1 MQLVA
6 TTMALPALATFED
19 CADFS
24 KTVVPFIPQ
33 LYELPQQL
41 LNSWSNPDELLE
53 LYIAT
58 NPLIS
63 AFALALALFP
73 IIWMVSEVNRNYS
86 QVDRLWSI
94 LPAIFIGHFVA
105 YGHLIGLDTERLDTL
120 LISVVIWSV
129 RLTFNYWRRGGYSI
143 GSEDYRW
150 MIVKKKVDTWSPVI
164 WPLFNIIFIA
174 GMQLTLLLLISAPAY
189 IQLLVTNMGMGISK
203 VDTLFP
209 RALVGLVMIE
219 ALADHQQW
227 SLFPHFVLDDVDTNI
242 YLQDFQSAKAKYR
255 ATAKVPQ
262 GYEQEDLDRGFVV
275 SGLFSLCRHPNFAC
289 EQAFWVALYQW
300 SCFNTDHLYN
310 WTGIGAF
317 SLLCLFQGS
326 TWLTEM
332 LTAQKYPDYKEY
344 QKRVSKFI
352 PRMSHALPG
361 DPDDEPTVE
370 PVPKATTS
378 GKKGDKGQKG
388 SKRN

>member
-1 MQLVA
+1 
-6 TTMALPALATFED
+6 MALPTVATFEE

-24 KTVVPFIPQ
+24 QTVAPFLPQ

-41 LNSWSNPDELLE
+41 LNSYSSRDELLQ
-53 LYIAT
+53 LYVAT
-58 NPLIS
+58 NPMIS
-63 AFALALALFP
+63 ALALGLFLFP
-73 IIWMVSEVNRNYS
+73 IVWIASEVNRNYS

-105 YGHLIGLDTERLDTL
+105 YGHVVGLDTERLDML
-120 LISVVIWSV
+120 LFTVVVWSG
-129 RLTFNYWRRGGYSI
+129 RLTFNYWRRGGYNI

-150 MIVKKKVDTWSPVI
+150 MVIKKVVDSYSKAI
-164 WPLFNIIFIA
+164 WPVFNIIFIA
-174 GMQLTLLLLISAPAY
+174 GMQLSLLLLISTPAY
-189 IQLLVTNMGMGISK
+189 IQLLVSNMEMPMSK

-209 RALVGLVMIE
+209 RALGGLVLIE

-227 SLFPHFVLDDVDTNI
+227 T
-242 YLQDFQSAKAKYR
+242 FQTAKAKYR

-262 GYEQEDLDRGFVV
+262 GYEQGDLERGFVV
-275 SGLFSLCRHPNFAC
+275 TGLFSLCRHPNFVC
-289 EQAFWVALYQW
+289 EQAFWVAVYQW
-300 SCFNTDHLYN
+300 SCFNTDQLYN
-310 WTGIGAF
+310 WTGFGA
-317 SLLCLFQGS
+317 LGLVCLFQGS
-326 TWLTEM
+326 TWLTEK
-332 LTAQKYPDYKEY
+332 LTAQKYPEYKEY

-361 DPDDEPTVE
+361 DPVDEPSMEPSVE
-370 PVPKATTS
+370 PATRSKTA

>member
-1 MQLVA
+1 
-6 TTMALPALATFED
+6 MALPAVATFEE

-24 KTVVPFIPQ
+24 QTVAPFIPQ

-41 LNSWSNPDELLE
+41 LKSWKNPDELLE
-53 LYIAT
+53 LYLAT

-63 AFALALALFP
+63 AVALVLALFP
-73 IIWMVSEVNRNYS
+73 IVWIASEVNRNYS

-105 YGHLIGLDTERLDTL
+105 YGHLVGLDTERLDTMM
-120 LISVVIWSV
+120 VAVAIWSA

-150 MIVKKKVDTWSPVI
+150 MIIKKDVDSWSPAI

-174 GMQLTLLLLISAPAY
+174 GMQLTLLLLFSAPAY
-189 IQLLVTNMGMGISK
+189 IQLLVSNMGMEISK
-203 VDTLFP
+203 VDTIFP
-209 RALVGLVMIE
+209 RVLVGLVLIE

-227 SLFPHFVLDDVDTNI
+227 N
-242 YLQDFQSAKAKYR
+242 FQNAKAKYK

-262 GYEQEDLDRGFVV
+262 GYEQEDLERGFVV

-289 EQAFWVALYQW
+289 EQAFWVVLYQW
-300 SCFNTDHLYN
+300 SCFNTDQLYN

-326 TWLTEM
+326 TWLTEK
-332 LTAQKYPDYKEY
+332 LTAQKYPEYKEY
-344 QKRVSKFI
+344 QKRVSMFI

-361 DPDDEPTVE
+361 DSVE
-370 PVPKATTS
+370 QPSGVPPAKAKAA

>member
-1 MQLVA
+1 
-6 TTMALPALATFED
+6 MALPAVATFEE

-24 KTVVPFIPQ
+24 QTVAPFIPQ
-33 LYELPQQL
+33 LYELPQKL
-41 LNSWSNPDELLE
+41 LNSYWNRDELLQ

-58 NPLIS
+58 NPLVS
-63 AFALALALFP
+63 ALALGLALFP
-73 IIWMVSEVNRNYS
+73 IVWIVSEVNRNYS

-105 YGHLIGLDTERLDTL
+105 YGHVVGLDTERLDTL
-120 LISVVIWSV
+120 LVAVVIWSV
-129 RLTFNYWRRGGYSI
+129 RLTHNYWRRGGYSI

-150 MIVKKKVDTWSPVI
+150 MIIKKKVNSWSTAI
-164 WPLFNIIFIA
+164 WPVFNIIFIA
-174 GMQLTLLLLISAPAY
+174 GMQLGLLLLISTPAY
-189 IQLLVTNMGMGISK
+189 IQLLVSNMEMPISK

-209 RALVGLVMIE
+209 RALVGLVLIE

-227 SLFPHFVLDDVDTNI
+227 S
-242 YLQDFQSAKAKYR
+242 FQSAKAKYR

-262 GYEQEDLDRGFVV
+262 GYEQGDLERGFVV

-289 EQAFWVALYQW
+289 EQAFWVVLYQW
-300 SCFNTDHLYN
+300 SCFNTDQLYN
-310 WTGIGAF
+310 WTGIGAL
-317 SLLCLFQGS
+317 SLVCLFQGS
-326 TWLTEM
+326 TWLTEKV
-332 LTAQKYPDYKEY
+332 TAQKYPEYKEY

-361 DPDDEPTVE
+361 DPVEQPSVE
-370 PVPKATTS
+370 PATRSKAAG

>member
-1 MQLVA
+1 
-6 TTMALPALATFED
+6 MALPAVTTFEE

-24 KTVVPFIPQ
+24 KTVAPFIPQ

-41 LNSWSNPDELLE
+41 LNSWSEPGGLLKVY
-53 LYIAT
+53 LAT

-63 AFALALALFP
+63 AVAFGLALFP
-73 IIWMVSEVNRNYS
+73 IVWIVSEVNRNYS

-94 LPAIFIGHFVA
+94 LPAVFVGHFVA

-120 LISVVIWSV
+120 MVAVAIWSV

-150 MIVKKKVDTWSPVI
+150 MIVKRKVDSWSPAI
-164 WPLFNIIFIA
+164 WPLFNIVFIA
-174 GMQLTLLLLISAPAY
+174 GSQLILLFLIAAPAY
-189 IQLLVTNMGMGISK
+189 IQLLVSNMGMGISK
-203 VDTLFP
+203 VDTFFP
-209 RALVGLVMIE
+209 RALVGFVLIE

-227 SLFPHFVLDDVDTNI
+227 N
-242 YLQDFQSAKAKYR
+242 FQSAKAKYR
-255 ATAKVPQ
+255 ASAKVPP
-262 GYEQEDLDRGFVV
+262 GYEQEDLERGFFVG
-275 SGLFSLCRHPNFAC
+275 GLFSLCRHPNFAC

-300 SCFNTDHLYN
+300 SCFNTDQLYN

-317 SLLCLFQGS
+317 SLLCLFQAS
-326 TWLTEM
+326 TWLTE
-332 LTAQKYPDYKEY
+332 LITAQKYPEYKEY

-361 DPDDEPTVE
+361 DPVDEPSVE
-370 PVPKATTS
+370 PATKS
-378 GKKGDKGQKG
+378 KPVSKKGDKGQKG
-388 SKRN
+388 SKGN